1 MLKNATVAVIVA
13 AALAVGGGITLVGC
27 HEGPGERIGE
37 KLDGHGDTMKD
48 KLDKDGAGE
57 RAGKKVD
64 KAIDDITK

>member
-1 MLKNATVAVIVA
+1 MKNATIAVVVA
-13 AALAVGGGITLVGC
+13 AALTVGGGITLVGC

-64 KAIDDITK
+64 KAIDDVTK

>member
-1 MLKNATVAVIVA
+1 MLKNATVAVFVA
-13 AALAVGGGITLVGC
+13 TALAVGGGSTLVGC
-27 HEGPGERIGE
+27 HEGPGERVGE